1 MRKEQ
6 GRSMPGSTEEQRWA
20 GTAQA
25 ETVRVLLVE
34 DNPGDD
40 RLIRLALSEDPYRKF
55 EVTRA
60 RTLRDGLELAQTL
73 PLDAIL
79 LDLHLPDSSG
89 LANVKTLALAVPRTP
104 ILVITGLDDDSLAI
118 QVCEHGAQAYL
129 IKGNNQPVALSRAIR
144 CAMAR
149 KRFEALL
156 AQQAYF
162 DSLTGLANRGLFHDR
177 LKQALARATRA
188 DKRIAVVFIDLDN
201 FKAVNDNFG
210 HNVGDEVLRAIAD
223 ALRAAVRQTDTVA
236 RLGGDEFT
244 VLVEPLNDLTD
255 AETVA
260 QKILSAVHASI
271 KLAGAPVRLT
281 ASIGVVLFPDHARNA
296 DSLVESADKAMFFA
310 KKRGGNRIQLLVR
323 GNDPSTAA
331 SA

>member
-1 MRKEQ
+1 MPGCIQEQ
-6 GRSMPGSTEEQRWA
+6 GWA
-20 GTAQA
+20 ETAPA

-40 RLIRLALSEDPYRKF
+40 RLVRLALSEDPCRKF
-55 EVTRA
+55 EVTSA
-60 RTLRDGLELAQTL
+60 RTLGEGLELAQTL

-79 LDLHLPDSSG
+79 LDLHLPDSNG
-89 LANVKTLALAVPRTP
+89 LASVKTLALAVPRTP
-104 ILVITGLDDDSLAI
+104 ILVVTGFDDDSLAI
-118 QVCEHGAQAYL
+118 RVCEHGAQAYL
-129 IKGNNQPVALSRAIR
+129 IKGNNDPAALSRAIR

-149 KRFEALL
+149 KRFEGLL

-177 LKQALARATRA
+177 LRQALARATRA

-210 HNVGDEVLRAIAD
+210 HKVGDEVLRSIAE

-244 VLVEPLNDLTD
+244 VLVEPLNDSTD

-271 KLAGAPVRLT
+271 KPPVAQVRLT
-281 ASIGVVLFPDHARNA
+281 ASIGVVLFPDHAGSA
-296 DSLVESADKAMFFA
+296 DALVESADRAMFSA
-310 KKRGGNRIQLLVR
+310 KKRGGNRIQLL
-323 GNDPSTAA
+323 A
-331 SA
+331 

>member
-1 MRKEQ
+1 
-6 GRSMPGSTEEQRWA
+6 MPRRTGEESWA
-20 GTAQA
+20 AIAQP
-25 ETVRVLLVE
+25 ETFRVLLVE

-40 RLIRLALSEDPYRKF
+40 RLIRLALSEDPYRNF
-55 EVTRA
+55 EVTPA
-60 RTLRDGLELAQTL
+60 RTLRDGLELAQSVSY
-73 PLDAIL
+73 DAIL
-79 LDLHLPDSSG
+79 LDVHLPDSSG
-89 LANVKTLALAVPRTP
+89 LANVKTFALAVPRTP
-104 ILVITGLDDDSLAI
+104 IVIITGLDDEVLAM
-118 QVCEHGAQAYL
+118 QACEHGAQDYI
-129 IKGNNQPVALSRAIR
+129 IKGDHEPLVLSRAIR
-144 CAMAR
+144 RAIAR

-177 LKQALARATRA
+177 LNQALARATRS

-210 HNVGDEVLRAIAD
+210 HKVGDDVLRAIAD

-255 AETVA
+255 ADTVA

-271 KLAGAPVRLT
+271 KLPGTPVRLT
-281 ASIGVVLFPDHARNA
+281 ASIGLVLFPDHARNA
-296 DSLVESADKAMFFA
+296 DSLVESADRAMFFA
-310 KKRGGNRIQLLVR
+310 KKLGGNRIQLPR
-323 GNDPSTAA
+323 
-331 SA
+331 

>member
-1 MRKEQ
+1 VGNSEAQ
-6 GRSMPGSTEEQRWA
+6 RSIGA
-20 GTAQA
+20 AQA

-34 DNPGDD
+34 DNPGDE
-40 RLIRLALSEDPYRKF
+40 RLVRLALSEDPHRKF
-55 EVTRA
+55 EVTSA
-60 RTLRDGLELAQTL
+60 RTLSGGLELAQTL

-89 LANVKTLALAVPRTP
+89 LANLKTLALAVPRTP

-118 QVCEHGAQAYL
+118 QVSEHGAQGF
-129 IKGNNQPVALSRAIR
+129 ITKDSNQPLALSRAIR

-156 AQQAYF
+156 AELAFF

-177 LKQALARATRA
+177 LKQALARATRT
-188 DKRIAVVFIDLDN
+188 DTRIAVVFIDLDN

-210 HNVGDEVLRAIAD
+210 HKVGDKVLRAIAD

-236 RLGGDEFT
+236 RMGGDEFT
-244 VLVEPLNDLTD
+244 VLVEPLNDVTD
-255 AETVA
+255 AETIA
-260 QKILSAVHASI
+260 QKVLSAVHAAI
-271 KLAGAPVRLT
+271 KLPGAGVQLT

-296 DSLVESADKAMFFA
+296 DSLVESADRAMFFA
-310 KKRGGNRIQLLVR
+310 KKRGGNSIQVLERIHFYGRGSVVVR
-323 GNDPSTAA
+323 SV
-331 SA
+331 

>member
-1 MRKEQ
+1 M
-6 GRSMPGSTEEQRWA
+6 GSSEDQVRT
-20 GTAQA
+20 GTG
-25 ETVRVLLVE
+25 ETIRVLLVE
-34 DNPGDD
+34 DNHADE
-40 RLIRLALSEDPYRKF
+40 RLIRLALSEDPHCKF
-55 EVTRA
+55 EVTSA
-60 RTLRDGLELAQTL
+60 RTLDGGLELAQTQ

-89 LANVKTLALAVPRTP
+89 LANVKALATAVPRTP

-118 QVCEHGAQAYL
+118 QVSEHGAQAF
-129 IKGNNQPVALSRAIR
+129 IVKGSNQPLVLSRAIR

-156 AQQAYF
+156 AEQAYF

-177 LKQALARATRA
+177 LKQALARATRT

-210 HNVGDEVLRAIAD
+210 HKVGDEVLRAIAD
-223 ALRAAVRQTDTVA
+223 CVRGAVRQTDTVA
-236 RLGGDEFT
+236 RVGGDEFT
-244 VLVEPLNDLTD
+244 VLVEPLNDLID
-255 AETVA
+255 AVTIA
-260 QKILSAVHASI
+260 QKVLSAVQAAI
-271 KLAGAPVRLT
+271 KLPDVRVQLT

-310 KKRGGNRIQLLVR
+310 KRRGGNRIQFLERLQCYGGGSVIVR
-323 GNDPSTAA
+323 SV
-331 SA
+331 